1 MATFATP
8 AASQTVPTITISGG
22 AAVTEGGNVTFT
34 LTPTPAPSADITV
47 NVTVEEASGSD
58 FVAATDEGNKTRTIA
73 GGSTFAVVTV
83 PTQNDTTHESNG
95 SVTVTVKS
103 GTGYTVGSP
112 SSATRTVND
121 DDDPPATNNA
131 PVFTSQPTTASV
143 AENSGANTD
152 VVTITATDAD
162 GDTLTYSLDSASDAV
177 FDINGSSGA
186 ITVQSGADL
195 DFESKSSYTA
205 TVKAS
210 DGTDSAT
217 HDVMISV
224 TDKLEP
230 PAAPAAP
237 TVSGAS
243 ATSVTVNWMAPTNTG
258 KPDINGYDVQFRIS
272 GATNWTS
279 HSFTGTNTR
288 TTISSL
294 TPSTTYQVQVMA
306 KNAEGD
312 SDWSTAGSGD
322 TNDPTITI
330 SGGSAVTEGTAAAFT
345 VTADGAPG
353 ANLLVNL
360 TVSDASGSD
369 FVASGDEGSKT
380 VTITAGATTASYSVT
395 TQGDRTDETD
405 GSVTVRVASGAG
417 YSVGAT
423 SSASVTVNDDDH
435 TPVFTMQPTTA
446 SVAENSGANTD
457 VVTITATD
465 ADGDTLTYSL
475 DSASDAVFDINGS
488 SGAITVQSGADLDFE
503 SKSSYTATVT
513 ASDGANSATHGV
525 TISVTDELEPPSAPA
540 APTVTGASATSV
552 TVSWTAPTNTGK
564 PDINDYDVQFRM
576 SGATNWTSHSFT
588 GTNTRT
594 TISSL
599 RVSTTYQ
606 VQVMAKNAEGSSDWS
621 VTGSGDTNDPTI
633 TISGGSAVTEGT
645 AAAFT
650 VTADGAPG
658 ANLLVN
664 LTVSDASG
672 SDFVASGDEGSK
684 TVTIT
689 AGATTASYSVT
700 TQGDRTDEPNGTVT
714 VQVASG
720 TGYMVGTTN
729 SASVTVNDDDHTPVF
744 TMQPTTASVPENSAD
759 NTPVVTITA
768 TDADTSDTIT
778 YSLDATSGT
787 VFDINSSTGAITV
800 QVDAGSA
807 LNHEGK
813 SSYAAT
819 VTASDGVNS
828 ATHGVTISVTDVLE
842 PPSRPGRPK
851 VARASPTSLTV
862 NWTAPDVTGKPPI
875 SGYDVEYVAG
885 GTDNWTAHNF
895 TGTGT
900 STTISNLSAGSE
912 YWVRVKAKN
921 AEGAS
926 GWSRVGTSS
935 GGENFRTINITA
947 GTSPVTEGT
956 AATFTV
962 NADEASEDDLTIN
975 LTVSDASGSDFVA
988 SGDEGSK
995 TVTINAGATSASYS
1009 VPTQDDLTDE
1019 PNGPVTVTVSEG
1031 DDYVHNEEGSSNS
1044 ASVTVNDDDHSPV
1057 FTGQPTTASVAEN
1070 SGDDTRVTTI
1080 VATDADGDTI
1090 SYSLDSESDKVF
1102 DIDSSSGA
1110 ITVRLNAGSVLDHE
1124 DTASHTAKVTAQDS
1138 NDNTATHDVT
1148 ISVTD
1153 ELEPPDAPVPPTV
1166 TAVSAVSVDVAW
1178 TAPDMTGKPPITG
1191 YAVQFRV
1198 SGASDWTAHDFA
1210 GTGTDT
1216 TISNLSASTSY
1227 EVQVMAKNAE
1237 GDSDWSA
1244 AGIGDTN
1251 DPTITISGGSTVTEG
1266 TAAAFTVTA
1275 DAAPRANLT
1284 VNLTVSDAPDS
1295 DFLASED
1302 EGSKTVTIN
1311 AGATTASYS
1320 VTTQGDL
1327 TIEPNG
1333 SVTVQVALGAGYSV
1347 GTASSASVTVNDD
1360 DDPSAVPIT
1369 NEAPV
1374 FDSPPS
1380 SLDVAENSDNGAAV
1394 VTITATD
1401 ADDDELSYTLDS
1413 TSDTVFDIDSSSGAI
1428 TVQVDDGSALDHE
1441 ATPSYAAVVTVTDG
1455 SVEVT
1460 HSLTINVTDVDEPP
1474 DAPAPPT
1481 VTVASATSADVAWT
1495 APDPAGKPPVTDYDV
1510 QYRALGAGAWT
1521 DASHDGT
1528 GTATTISGL
1537 TQGVAYEARVR
1548 ATNDEGTGDWSEAGS
1563 DPAGVAPPPSAG
1575 QVSGSTVTL
1584 EFDEPLDTQ
1593 SVPDPEDFT
1602 VTVGGSAALAGAGAR
1617 TGFGAA
1623 SPLQAIQTQVYR
1635 VTAVSIEG
1643 SALSLTV
1650 SPPVPAGQ
1658 SVTVS
1663 YARGANP
1670 LRTAAGSQVEQFTQT
1685 LSNVSE
1691 PPGEPTGVTV
1701 SAASTTSLEVTW
1713 TAPEDEGTRLV
1724 GYGVQYRASGEPQW
1738 TDHPHSGTATRTT
1751 IGDLLAG
1758 AAYEVRVRSLGD
1770 GASEWTVAE
1779 GRTAERTGATT
1790 APEFEG
1796 GPSVTL
1802 TVAENSAAGTLLGRV
1817 AATDADGDMPS
1828 YSLSSTGGEHESFAI
1843 DGEGRIRV
1851 ADGAVLDFEARST
1864 YAFTAEVTDGEDAEG
1879 TAEDTPTVDDTIE
1892 VTVALT
1898 NEEEPPGEPQGLTVS
1913 AASSTSL
1920 EVTWT
1925 APQNAGAR
1933 LGGYGVQYRALGET
1947 RWMDHPHSGTATRTE
1962 IAGLLSGAAY
1972 EVRVR
1977 SLGDGDSEWVAAEGR
1992 TAVVA
1997 APTVAGAL
2005 PDLTLVVGAA
2015 AVEVDATAAFT
2026 GQELVYVYTSSNA
2039 AVASFGG
2046 SGTVTANP
2054 GETAR
2059 LRGESAG
2066 QARITVTATN
2076 PGGSA
2081 SVTFAVTVKA
2091 ISDEEAEA
2099 LGLSLDGLTRT
2110 LLSGSIGV
2118 IGARMAASEA
2128 AAPSLQNLSGADAQ
2142 AALAGLFGLPTT
2154 GPGTA
2159 STSNRAN
2166 HGFAT
2171 GLGFATGYPTVPGS
2185 GGSLGTG
2192 PPPGYHSRSHG
2203 GQLSR
2208 SRPSG
2213 FAFGGL
2219 WNRSFAFSIAQGG
2232 AASSGAQAQGGAP
2245 SSSGGP
2251 ALPKW
2256 TVWGTGDVQR
2266 FSGSDGAQRYEGD
2279 WRTAYL
2285 GADRRLGKRWLGG
2298 VSVSYG
2304 EGQADYGFGGA
2315 AAGDGQLRT
2324 GLMAAYAYLKG
2335 ALGSGAELWA
2345 TVGGGMG
2352 YAMNVRGVGQDITH
2366 DGDLRMTLA
2375 AAGLRSTLAENSA
2388 VRLSVLADAGTAT
2401 LEIEGEGSLEY
2412 LESTADRARVGLEL
2426 SGAGALSPFVRLNG
2440 RYDRGGYSG
2449 AGYEAEAGLRR
2460 SGARVDFELRG
2471 RWMELWDYTEDDDS
2485 DSIDY
2490 EELGGTLTLRIKAAP
2505 DGTGFSASLSPAL
2518 GRPGGMGLV
2527 WSQGPMPAARQPW
2540 ARDDM
2545 DLTLNAELGYGIE
2558 AWRLRGLITPTL
2570 GFGRAAAGDSLL
2582 RLGADYAGNQEWL
2595 PAQLSIGFG
2604 LQRQLTL
2611 GGQVWGGVLR
2621 ARMRW

>member
-1 MATFATP
+1 MGKAHSQDVDIISARAPEHTGVPAPRECSGVIAGQAFTFLLVSDTVRRRATALAGIRLIFPAVLAALASFATP

-34 LTPTPAPSADITV
+34 LTPTPSPSAGITV
-47 NVTVEEASGSD
+47 NVSVSEAGGSD
-58 FVAATDEGNKTRTIA
+58 FVAATDEGDKTRTIA
-73 GGSTFAVVTV
+73 SGSTFAVVTV

-162 GDTLTYSLDSASDAV
+162 GDTLTYSLDSVSDAV

-217 HDVMISV
+217 HDVTISVTNKLEPPVAPAAPTVRGASATSVSVSWTAPTNAGKPDISGYDVQYRASGETAWTAHAFTGTGTRTTISSLIPSTTYQVQVMAKNAEGDSDWSTTGSGDTNDPTITISGGSAVTEGTAAAFTVTADVAPGANLPVKLTVSDASGSDFVASGDEGSKTVTITAGAATASYSVTTRNDRTDETDGSVTVRVASGAGYSVGTTASASVTVNDDDHTPVFTMQPTTASVVENSGANTDVVTITATDADGDTLTYSLDSTSDDVFDINASSGAITVQSGADLDFESKSSYRATVTASDGVNSATHNVTISV
-224 TDKLEP
+224 TDDLEP
-230 PAAPAAP
+230 PAAPATP
-237 TVSGAS
+237 TVTGAS
-243 ATSVTVNWMAPTNTG
+243 ATSVTVSWTAPTNTG
-258 KPDINGYDVQFRIS
+258 KPDIDGYDVQFRIL

-294 TPSTTYQVQVMA
+294 RVSTTYQVQVMA

-330 SGGSAVTEGTAAAFT
+330 SGGSAVTEGTAATFT
-345 VTADGAPG
+345 LTADEGPL
-353 ANLLVNL
+353 ANLPVDL

-405 GSVTVRVASGAG
+405 GSVTV
-417 YSVGAT
+417 
-423 SSASVTVNDDDH
+423 
-435 TPVFTMQPTTA
+435 
-446 SVAENSGANTD
+446 
-457 VVTITATD
+457 
-465 ADGDTLTYSL
+465 
-475 DSASDAVFDINGS
+475 
-488 SGAITVQSGADLDFE
+488 
-503 SKSSYTATVT
+503 
-513 ASDGANSATHGV
+513 
-525 TISVTDELEPPSAPA
+525 
-540 APTVTGASATSV
+540 
-552 TVSWTAPTNTGK
+552 
-564 PDINDYDVQFRM
+564 
-576 SGATNWTSHSFT
+576 
-588 GTNTRT
+588 
-594 TISSL
+594 
-599 RVSTTYQ
+599 
-606 VQVMAKNAEGSSDWS
+606 
-621 VTGSGDTNDPTI
+621 
-633 TISGGSAVTEGT
+633 
-645 AAAFT
+645 
-650 VTADGAPG
+650 
-658 ANLLVN
+658 
-664 LTVSDASG
+664 
-672 SDFVASGDEGSK
+672 
-684 TVTIT
+684 
-689 AGATTASYSVT
+689 
-700 TQGDRTDEPNGTVT
+700 
-714 VQVASG
+714 QVASG

-744 TMQPTTASVPENSAD
+744 TGQPTTASVPENSAD
-759 NTPVVTITA
+759 NTDVTTVVA
-768 TDADTSDTIT
+768 TDADAGDTIA
-778 YSLDATSGT
+778 YSLDATSDK

-813 SSYAAT
+813 SSYRAT

-842 PPSRPGRPK
+842 PPSRPARPT
-851 VARASPTSLTV
+851 VARASPTSMTV
-862 NWTAPDVTGKPPI
+862 NWTAPTNTGKPPI
-875 SGYDVEYVAG
+875 SGYDVEYLVSGASESE
-885 GTDNWTAHNF
+885 WTSHNF

-926 GWSRVGTSS
+926 GWSRIGTTS
-935 GGENFRTINITA
+935 GGENFRTISIAA

-962 NADEASEDDLTIN
+962 RSDEASDESLTIN

-995 TVTINAGATSASYS
+995 TVTINAGATTASYS
-1009 VPTQDDLTDE
+1009 VPTQDDRTDE
-1019 PNGPVTVTVSEG
+1019 PNGPVTVSVSEG

-1080 VATDADGDTI
+1080 VATDADGDAVT
-1090 SYSLDSESDKVF
+1090 YSLDSTSDAVF
-1102 DIDSSSGA
+1102 DIGPSSGA
-1110 ITVRLNAGSVLDHE
+1110 ITVQLNAGSVLDHE

-1138 NDNTATHDVT
+1138 NSNTSTHDVT

-1153 ELEPPDAPVPPTV
+1153 ELEPPDAPEAPTV

-1178 TAPDMTGKPPITG
+1178 TAPDMTGKPPITD
-1191 YAVQFRV
+1191 YAVRYRA

-1210 GTGTDT
+1210 GAGTDT
-1216 TISNLSASTSY
+1216 RISSLSASTPY
-1227 EVQVMAKNAE
+1227 EVQVQASNDE

-1244 AGIGDTN
+1244 AGSGDTN
-1251 DPTITISGGSTVTEG
+1251 DPTITISGGSAVIEG

-1275 DAAPRANLT
+1275 DGAPRANLT
-1284 VNLTVSDAPDS
+1284 VNLTVSDASDS

-1320 VTTQGDL
+1320 VTTQGDQ

-1333 SVTVQVALGAGYSV
+1333 SVTVQVASGAGYSV
-1347 GTASSASVTVNDD
+1347 GTTSSASVTVNDD
-1360 DDPSAVPIT
+1360 DDPSAEPIT

-1380 SLDVAENSDNGAAV
+1380 SLDVAENSDNGTAV
-1394 VTITATD
+1394 ATITATD

-1510 QYRALGAGAWT
+1510 QYRALGASAWT

-1563 DPAGVAPPPSAG
+1563 DAAVPITNKAPVFDSPPSSLDVAENSDIGAAVATITATDADDDELSYSLDSTSDTVFDIDSSSGAITVLSALDHEATPSYAAVVTVTDGSVEVTHSLTINVTDVDEPPDAPEAPTVTVTSATSVGVAWTAPDPAGKPPVTDYDVQYRALGASAWTDASHDGTGTATTISGLTQGVAYEARVRATNNEGTGDWSEAGSDTAAPPTDTALPPSAG

-1602 VTVGGSAALAGAGAR
+1602 VTVGGAAALAGAGAR

-1670 LRTAAGSQVEQFTQT
+1670 LRTAAGLQVEQFTQT
-1685 LSNVSE
+1685 LSNVSD
-1691 PPGEPTGVTV
+1691 PPGEPTDVTV
-1701 SAASTTSLEVTW
+1701 SAVSASSLEVTW
-1713 TAPEDEGTRLV
+1713 TAPEDEGTRLD

-1738 TDHPHSGTATRTT
+1738 TDHPHSGTATRTI

-1758 AAYEVRVRSLGD
+1758 AAYQVRVRSVGD

-1779 GRTAERTGATT
+1779 GRTA
-1790 APEFEG
+1790 
-1796 GPSVTL
+1796 
-1802 TVAENSAAGTLLGRV
+1802 
-1817 AATDADGDMPS
+1817 
-1828 YSLSSTGGEHESFAI
+1828 
-1843 DGEGRIRV
+1843 
-1851 ADGAVLDFEARST
+1851 
-1864 YAFTAEVTDGEDAEG
+1864 
-1879 TAEDTPTVDDTIE
+1879 
-1892 VTVALT
+1892 
-1898 NEEEPPGEPQGLTVS
+1898 
-1913 AASSTSL
+1913 
-1920 EVTWT
+1920 
-1925 APQNAGAR
+1925 
-1933 LGGYGVQYRALGET
+1933 
-1947 RWMDHPHSGTATRTE
+1947 
-1962 IAGLLSGAAY
+1962 
-1972 EVRVR
+1972 
-1977 SLGDGDSEWVAAEGR
+1977 
-1992 TAVVA
+1992 VA
-1997 APTVAGAL
+1997 AP
-2005 PDLTLVVGAA
+2005 
-2015 AVEVDATAAFT
+2015 
-2026 GQELVYVYTSSNA
+2026 
-2039 AVASFGG
+2039 
-2046 SGTVTANP
+2046 
-2054 GETAR
+2054 
-2059 LRGESAG
+2059 
-2066 QARITVTATN
+2066 
-2076 PGGSA
+2076 
-2081 SVTFAVTVKA
+2081 VKA

-2110 LLSGSIGV
+2110 LFSGATGV
-2118 IGARMAASEA
+2118 IGARMAASET
-2128 AAPSLQNLSGADAQ
+2128 AAPTLQNLNAADAQ
-2142 AALAGLFGLPTT
+2142 ASLAGLFGLPAT
-2154 GPGTA
+2154 GPGKA
-2159 STSNRAN
+2159 STSNGAN

-2171 GLGFATGYPTVPGS
+2171 GLDFATGYPTVPGS
-2185 GGSLGTG
+2185 GGSLGSG
-2192 PPPGYHSRSHG
+2192 PPPEYHLRSHG

-2213 FAFGGL
+2213 FASGGL
-2219 WNRSFAFSIAQGG
+2219 WNRSFAFSIAQGNGQSTDSAPSTGIGQTPVLAQAPEGG

-2245 SSSGGP
+2245 SSGGRP
-2251 ALPKW
+2251 ALPRW

-2266 FSGSDGAQRYEGD
+2266 FSGRDGAQRYEGD

-2285 GADRRLGKRWLGG
+2285 GADRRLGARWLVG

-2304 EGQADYGFGGA
+2304 EGQADYSFGGA
-2315 AAGDGQLRT
+2315 AAGDGQIRT
-2324 GLMAAYAYLKG
+2324 ELAAAYAYLKG
-2335 ALGSGAELWA
+2335 ALGSGTELWS
-2345 TVGGGMG
+2345 TVGGGTG
-2352 YAMNVRGVGQDITH
+2352 HAMNVRGVGQDITH

-2375 AAGLRSTLAENSA
+2375 AVGLHSTLAEISA
-2388 VRLSVLADAGTAT
+2388 VRLSVLADAGRAT

-2426 SGAGALSPFVRLNG
+2426 SGAGGWSPFVRLNG
-2440 RYDRGGYSG
+2440 RYDGGGYSE

-2490 EELGGTLTLRIKAAP
+2490 EESGGTLTLRIKAAP
-2505 DGTGFSASLSPAL
+2505 DGTGFVASMSPAW

-2527 WSQGPMPAARQPW
+2527 WSQGPMPAAMQPW

-2545 DLTLNAELGYGIE
+2545 DLTLNAGLGYGIE
-2558 AWRLRGLITPTL
+2558 VSRLRGLITPTL
-2570 GFGRAAAGDSLL
+2570 GYGHGRAVAGDSLL
-2582 RLGADYAGNQEWL
+2582 RLGADYAGNPERL

-2611 GGQVWGGVLR
+2611 GGPVWGGELR
-2621 ARMRW
+2621 AQIRW